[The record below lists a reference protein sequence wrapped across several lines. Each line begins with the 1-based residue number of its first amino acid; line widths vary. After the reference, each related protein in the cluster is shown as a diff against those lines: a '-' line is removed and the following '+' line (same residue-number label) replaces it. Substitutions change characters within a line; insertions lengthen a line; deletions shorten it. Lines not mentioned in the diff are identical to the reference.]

1 VDAECIPTL
10 QRHLPNSGNQA
21 LANLT
26 GILAGAMKGGKKRM
40 MQMPLMVNAP
50 GLRIW
55 QDRLGNNREDFAG
68 VHCLSFCD
76 HDALDHPGFW

>member
-1 VDAECIPTL
+1 
-10 QRHLPNSGNQA
+10 
-21 LANLT
+21 
-26 GILAGAMKGGKKRM
+26 MKGGKKRM

-50 GLRIW
+50 GLRMW

-68 VHCLSFCD
+68 VHRLSFCD